1 MKVKVIKAYFD
12 KRERKILNIGDT
24 IEVSEERLAVLK
36 GKNLLQQAYVEEID
50 GYDDMTVKELKSELD
65 SKGIEYDSK
74 AKKADLIKLLEG

>member
-12 KRERKILNIGDT
+12 KQEHKILNIGDT

-50 GYDDMTVKELKSELD
+50 GYADMTVKELKAELD
-65 SKGIEYDSK
+65 SQGIEYDSK